1 MQRPPGGDLNR
12 EVHRQQPQ
20 EPVDSQQVVAK
31 RDVEKPEDI
40 VMQIK
45 MPGKDLIRKYA

>member
-31 RDVEKPEDI
+31 RNLEQPEV

-45 MPGKDLIRKYA
+45 MPGKDSM